1 MQNKKAPYLDALRTY
16 FFYITLIPIA
26 IRTSNTIHTNPT
38 NIENSGNPK
47 CPSIIHRIQPIRY
60 RKTSIQFIH

>member
-1 MQNKKAPYLDALRTY
+1 MQNKKASHLDALHTY

-26 IRTSNTIHTNPT
+26 IRIPHIIHTNPT

-47 CPSIIHRIQPIRY
+47 CPSIIHRIKPIGY
-60 RKTSIQFIH
+60 TKTSF